1 MKKRKSQLGQ
11 LVQTCTSLEDFVAQL
26 ESDAS
31 IVGKKVGK
39 LLEAFDLRNP
49 YDREVMMMMVM
60 NVAAAVTSAVEE
72 YNEGIEDWME
82 HLYHFHLDCYRE
94 EKKRELKKIEN

>member
-1 MKKRKSQLGQ
+1 MKKRESQLGT
-11 LVQTCTSLEDFVAQL
+11 LVQTCTSLEDFMEQM

-31 IVGKKVGK
+31 IVGKEVGK
-39 LLEAFDLRNP
+39 LLEAFNLRNP
-49 YDREVMMMMVM
+49 YDREVMMLMIM

-72 YNEGIEDWME
+72 YNDGIEEWMD

-94 EKKRELKKIEN
+94 MKKKEIEEGK

>member
-1 MKKRKSQLGQ
+1 MEQM
-11 LVQTCTSLEDFVAQL
+11 

-39 LLEAFDLRNP
+39 LLEAFNLRNP
-49 YDREVMMMMVM
+49 YDREVMMLMIM

-72 YNEGIEDWME
+72 YNDGIEEWMD

-94 EKKRELKKIEN
+94 MKKKEI